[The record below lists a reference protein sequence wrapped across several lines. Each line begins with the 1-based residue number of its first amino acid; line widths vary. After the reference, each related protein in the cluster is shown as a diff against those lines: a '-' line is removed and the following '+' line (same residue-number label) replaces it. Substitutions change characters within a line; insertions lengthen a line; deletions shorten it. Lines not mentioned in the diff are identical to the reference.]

1 MFGRVLREARGRA
14 GLTQEQ
20 LAFEAHLHRTYI
32 SLMERNLKSPT
43 LDVLLRLGK
52 ALNVPAAKL
61 VARDAPADRIRAL
74 NALAQRNRGIS
85 LAVNHGCDTNG

>member
-1 MFGRVLREARGRA
+1 MFGRVLREARERA

-32 SLMERNLKSPT
+32 SLMERNVKSPT

-52 ALNVPAAKL
+52 ALNVTAASL
-61 VARDAPADRIRAL
+61 VARVERNAP
-74 NALAQRNRGIS
+74 QRLSKRR
-85 LAVNHGCDTNG
+85 